1 MLFEKEYYELMRSAL
16 KPGGIVI
23 TQGESLWLH
32 LELIKSMQKFCRTL
46 YPVVD
51 YAFTTVP
58 TYPSGQIGF
67 TLCSTNPDTNFREP
81 LKKLSD
87 EQIKKMGLRY
97 YNSDVHKAAFVLPQ
111 FAREALRESSENGA
125 LENDA

>member
-1 MLFEKEYYELMRSAL
+1 
-16 KPGGIVI
+16 
-23 TQGESLWLH
+23 
-32 LELIKSMQKFCRTL
+32 MQKFCRCVIPSSRL
-46 YPVVD
+46 CLPN
-51 YAFTTVP
+51 VP

-81 LKKLSD
+81 LKKLSR

-125 LENDA
+125 VENDA